1 MDSSVAKHRSLM
13 IKTRSVYLELSENRQ
28 STLTK
33 IPSKFNVEDIQ
44 NSWLVK
50 HSLVSKGYESR
61 KLIRILQLNLIWIMA
76 LLTEPSRT
84 GDMSNESQFQLFLA
98 NGRVQAWTRPYV
110 IIDTSYHQ
118 GTMIHLVDFF
128 FFFTVYGLF
137 KAKTY
142 FGLQESL
149 QYPVFPSSHHLMTM
163 HHKDWWL
170 FHKIMKCIHVVCL
183 HTSLVGEQYNALFYD
198 LLHSLS
204 SCHQVCNKTQN

>member
-128 FFFTVYGLF
+128 FFLQFMGYLRPKPILDCRKVYSTLCS
-137 KAKTY
+137 
-142 FGLQESL
+142 Q
-149 QYPVFPSSHHLMTM
+149 
-163 HHKDWWL
+163 
-170 FHKIMKCIHVVCL
+170 VV
-183 HTSLVGEQYNALFYD
+183 TI
-198 LLHSLS
+198 
-204 SCHQVCNKTQN
+204 